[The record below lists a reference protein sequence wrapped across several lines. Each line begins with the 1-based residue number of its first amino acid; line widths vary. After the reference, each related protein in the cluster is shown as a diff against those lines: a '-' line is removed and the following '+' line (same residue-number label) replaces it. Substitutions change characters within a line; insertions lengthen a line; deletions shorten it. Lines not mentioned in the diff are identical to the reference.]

1 MNSIELADAAGIARI
16 LNKSEIARFC
26 LKDPPV
32 FIKVNRKRLGIE
44 DGTYTVK
51 CGDDFVQDASTL
63 EALLEFLNLGVVS
76 TGETFEVT
84 ARNIIRCKRA
94 DGSCI
99 YYDLIRDYLL
109 RDYRI

>member
-1 MNSIELADAAGIARI
+1 MNPCTARTARF
-16 LNKSEIARFC
+16 LNKSEIAH
-26 LKDPPV
+26 LGLEAPPV

-63 EALLEFLNLGVVS
+63 EALIEFLSFSVVS
-76 TGETFEVT
+76 TGETFEVPACNRIT
-84 ARNIIRCKRA
+84 CTRS
-94 DGSCI
+94 DGSEI
-99 YYDLIRDYLL
+99 TYDLH